1 MAPPSAS
8 MCLGNLTFSGEI
20 CFSRYTLSNGILDAG
35 HLPLVVVP
43 LEILDL
49 FVPRYT
55 VDLRLKFN
63 VLYLVE

>member
-20 CFSRYTLSNGILDAG
+20 CFSRYTLSNGILDAE
-35 HLPLVVVP
+35 HLPSLAVS

-49 FVPRYT
+49 FAFY
-55 VDLRLKFN
+55 
-63 VLYLVE
+63 VLAAAGIPAGSEIKI